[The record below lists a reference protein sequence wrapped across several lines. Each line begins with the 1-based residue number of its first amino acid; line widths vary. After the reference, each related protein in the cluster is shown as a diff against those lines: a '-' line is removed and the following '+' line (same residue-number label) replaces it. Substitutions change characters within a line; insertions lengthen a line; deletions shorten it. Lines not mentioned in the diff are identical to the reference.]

1 MSEITP
7 EQWAALDAR
16 QQAKA
21 DRRWNRRRDVM
32 VGAVGLLAGETEIW
46 PTLAVASVGTVVA
59 DNEGHEWARYRTWW
73 AGSDGATLTSAQL
86 GDRGPLTV
94 RRVHECEEWINITS
108 MCSATVTSMCV
119 SCGATKETPR

>member
-32 VGAVGLLAGETEIW
+32 VGAVGLLVGGAGCVLVVLW
-46 PTLAVASVGTVVA
+46 AVWS
-59 DNEGHEWARYRTWW
+59 
-73 AGSDGATLTSAQL
+73 
-86 GDRGPLTV
+86 
-94 RRVHECEEWINITS
+94 
-108 MCSATVTSMCV
+108 
-119 SCGATKETPR
+119 